1 MRAQPIICIA
11 ILAIGMSLA
20 AGTAVAHHAFSAE
33 FDANRPLQLHGTVTR
48 TEWINPHAW
57 IHIEVKGPDGTVER
71 WEIECGAPN
80 ALIRRGLNKNS
91 VPIGTE
97 LVIDGYGAKNGSNVA
112 NARDITLPDGA
123 QFFAGSSG
131 TGAPQD
137 GSDPTDR

>member
-1 MRAQPIICIA
+1 MRTKLTSWVGLP
-11 ILAIGMSLA
+11 AIGVLLA
-20 AGTAVAHHAFSAE
+20 AGPVTAHHAFSAE
-33 FDANRPLQLHGTVTR
+33 FDADRPLQLRGRVTR

-57 IHIEVKGPDGTVER
+57 IHIEVEAADGTVER

-80 ALIRRGLNKNS
+80 ALIRNGLNKNS

-97 LVIDGYGAKNGSNVA
+97 LVIDGYGAKNGSNTA
-112 NARDITLPDGA
+112 NARDITLPDGT

-137 GSDPTDR
+137 GRDPTDR